1 MSLPEGY
8 SKDDKITCL
17 TSPHVLVDGLI
28 FCPADKIDELDGA
41 SPTVSPLGAS

>member
-1 MSLPEGY
+1 LLPEGY

-41 SPTVSPLGAS
+41 SPTVSPLGVS